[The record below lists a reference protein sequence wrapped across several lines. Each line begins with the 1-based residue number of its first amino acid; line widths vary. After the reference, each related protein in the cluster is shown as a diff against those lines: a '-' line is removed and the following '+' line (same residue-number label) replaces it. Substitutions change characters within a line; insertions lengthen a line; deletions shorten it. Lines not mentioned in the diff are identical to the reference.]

1 MIKKAEPSKILLDAD
16 VIIHFMKAD
25 RILYLPKIYPH
36 RLLLLDIVENEL
48 LRYKSMKKYIE
59 NLTNRTGIEVI
70 TFPDDIEIIKEYSY
84 LTDELGKGEGESAC
98 LAVAKQKKYIVASSN
113 LKDIKKYCLE
123 NGITYITTMDILV
136 EAWEKGIMSEEECD
150 DFIRIVI
157 DKGSHLPCYSI
168 QEYLQKKE

>member
-1 MIKKAEPSKILLDAD
+1 MIKKSEPPKILLDAD
-16 VIIHFMKAD
+16 IIIHFIKAD
-25 RILYLPKIYPH
+25 KILYLPKIYHH
-36 RLLLLDIVENEL
+36 RLLLLDVVESEL
-48 LRYKSMKKYIE
+48 LRYHSMRKYIE
-59 NLTNRTGIEVI
+59 NLTNRTGIELI

-98 LAVAKQKKYIVASSN
+98 LAVAKHKKYIIASSN

-123 NGITYITTMDILV
+123 NGIIYFTTMDVLV
-136 EAWEKGIMSEEECD
+136 EAWKKGIMSEEECD
-150 DFIRIVI
+150 DFIRVVR

>member
-1 MIKKAEPSKILLDAD
+1 MIKKSEPPKIILDAD
-16 VIIHFMKAD
+16 VIIHFIKANK
-25 RILYLPKIYPH
+25 ILYLPKIYHH
-36 RLLLLDIVENEL
+36 RLLLLDIVESEL
-48 LRYKSMKKYIE
+48 LRHPRMKKYIE
-59 NLTNRTGIEVI
+59 NLTNRTDIELI

-98 LAVAKQKKYIVASSN
+98 LAVAKHKKYIVASSN

-123 NGITYITTMDILV
+123 NGITYITTMDIIV

-150 DFIRIVI
+150 DFIRVVI
-157 DKGSHLPCYSI
+157 NKGSHLPCYTI